1 MKLSKT
7 IQTALTALGYSA
19 DLYAKALFM
28 KSAPIYVLRH
38 GKFKPVV
45 SRKFLVVLEGA
56 AQATGREKFINS
68 LAQLEPYEL
77 KQSLPWEKL
86 FP

>member
-7 IQTALTALGYSA
+7 IQNTLTALGYSG

-45 SRKFLVVLEGA
+45 NRKFLSCLLALVVLEGA

-77 KQSLPWEKL
+77 KL